1 MYFQDAQSVN
11 TEPTLTLLKHFS
23 VTVSLIAWP
32 AATTMAMVATMVT
45 GAIVIAI
52 VAVAIA
58 AVTVITVLLL
68 ATIFAVFTILGTRA
82 FPRALAL
89 SAATFH
95 LVGSIVVVGSIVAV
109 IIGGIHYCR
118 AKRKASYH

>member
-1 MYFQDAQSVN
+1 
-11 TEPTLTLLKHFS
+11 
-23 VTVSLIAWP
+23 
-32 AATTMAMVATMVT
+32 MAMVATMVT

-58 AVTVITVLLL
+58 TVTVITVLLL

-95 LVGSIVVVGSIVAV
+95 LVGSIIVVGSIVAV

>member
-11 TEPTLTLLKHFS
+11 TEPTVTLLKHFS

-32 AATTMAMVATMVT
+32 AATTMAMEATMVT

-58 AVTVITVLLL
+58 TVTVITVLLL

-95 LVGSIVVVGSIVAV
+95 LVGSIIVVGSIVAV

>member
-1 MYFQDAQSVN
+1 
-11 TEPTLTLLKHFS
+11 
-23 VTVSLIAWP
+23 
-32 AATTMAMVATMVT
+32 MVT

-58 AVTVITVLLL
+58 TVTVITVLLL

-95 LVGSIVVVGSIVAV
+95 LVGSIVAV

>member
-11 TEPTLTLLKHFS
+11 TEPTVTLLKHFS
-23 VTVSLIAWP
+23 ATVSLIAWP
-32 AATTMAMVATMVT
+32 TATTMAMVATMVT

-58 AVTVITVLLL
+58 TVTVITVLLL

-95 LVGSIVVVGSIVAV
+95 LVGSIIVVGSIVAV

-118 AKRKASYH
+118 AKHKASYH